1 MPSYLGI
8 ILGLMSLGTG
18 IYLVAGTKE
27 NDPYIKSKKGVG
39 IFLIILGTILFMIGA
54 LYEETYDPTN
64 PAFLQAQAPLESALE
79 NNTQGNGPV
88 NQVVNTSGPVTVVAP
103 NGSTQVGT
111 PNAAAGPV
119 PVVAPNGSTQ
129 VGTPNAAAGPVPV
142 VAPTV
147 NVNNNAAAAAAKKAA
162 NNAAA
167 AAKKAAN
174 NAAAAAA
181 AANAGQPAVQS
192 AVVGPAAVPRRKF
205 LGLI

>member
-8 ILGLMSLGTG
+8 ILGLMSIGTG

-79 NNTQGNGPV
+79 NNTTQGNGPV

-103 NGSTQVGT
+103 NGSTQLGT
-111 PNAAAGPV
+111 PV
-119 PVVAPNGSTQ
+119 PVVPPTVNN
-129 VGTPNAAAGPVPV
+129 NAAA
-142 VAPTV
+142 
-147 NVNNNAAAAAAKKAA
+147 AAAAAAKKAA

-167 AAKKAAN
+167 AAAQKAANNAAAAAQKAAN

-192 AVVGPAAVPRRKF
+192 AVVGPAAAAAVPRRKL
-205 LGLI
+205 LGFI

>member
-18 IYLVAGTKE
+18 IYLVAGTKD

-79 NNTQGNGPV
+79 NNTPQGNGPV

-103 NGSTQVGT
+103 NGSAQVGT
-111 PNAAAGPV
+111 PNAAGPV
-119 PVVAPNGSTQ
+119 PVVAPNGSAQ
-129 VGTPNAAAGPVPV
+129 VGTPNAAGPVPV
-142 VAPTV
+142 VAP
-147 NVNNNAAAAAAKKAA
+147 NVNNAAAAAAKKAA

-192 AVVGPAAVPRRKF
+192 AVVGPDAAAAVPRRKF

>member
-8 ILGLMSLGTG
+8 ILGLMSIGTG

-79 NNTQGNGPV
+79 NNTTQGNGPV

-103 NGSTQVGT
+103 NGSTQLGT
-111 PNAAAGPV
+111 PV
-119 PVVAPNGSTQ
+119 PVVP
-129 VGTPNAAAGPVPV
+129 
-142 VAPTV
+142 PTV
-147 NVNNNAAAAAAKKAA
+147 NNNAAAAKKAA

-167 AAKKAAN
+167 AAAQKAAN

-192 AVVGPAAVPRRKF
+192 AVVGPAAAAAVPRRKL
-205 LGLI
+205 LGFI

>member
-27 NDPYIKSKKGVG
+27 NDPYVKSKKGVG

-64 PAFLQAQAPLESALE
+64 PAFLQAQAPLDLE
-79 NNTQGNGPV
+79 NNTQGTGPV

-111 PNAAAGPV
+111 PNAA
-119 PVVAPNGSTQ
+119 S
-129 VGTPNAAAGPVPV
+129 GPVPV

-147 NVNNNAAAAAAKKAA
+147 NNNAAAAAQ
-162 NNAAA
+162 
-167 AAKKAAN
+167 KAAN

-192 AVVGPAAVPRRKF
+192 AVVGPDAAVPRRRV
-205 LGLI
+205 LGFF

>member
-64 PAFLQAQAPLESALE
+64 PAFLQAQAPLESAALE

-88 NQVVNTSGPVTVVAP
+88 NQVVTSGPVTVVAP
-103 NGSTQVGT
+103 N

-129 VGTPNAAAGPVPV
+129 VGTPTNAAAAAANAGQPAGPVPV
-142 VAPTV
+142 VAP
-147 NVNNNAAAAAAKKAA
+147 NVN

-174 NAAAAAA
+174 NAAAAAI
-181 AANAGQPAVQS
+181 AGQPAVQS
-192 AVVGPAAVPRRKF
+192 AVVGPAAAGPVPRSKW
-205 LGLI
+205 LGLF

>member
-8 ILGLMSLGTG
+8 ILGLMSIGTG

-79 NNTQGNGPV
+79 NNTTQGNGPV

-103 NGSTQVGT
+103 NGSTHVGT
-111 PNAAAGPV
+111 PV
-119 PVVAPNGSTQ
+119 PVVP
-129 VGTPNAAAGPVPV
+129 
-142 VAPTV
+142 PTV
-147 NVNNNAAAAAAKKAA
+147 NNNAAAAKKAA

-167 AAKKAAN
+167 AAAQKAANNAAAAAQKAAN

-192 AVVGPAAVPRRKF
+192 AVVGPAAAAAVPRRKL
-205 LGLI
+205 LGFI

>member
-79 NNTQGNGPV
+79 NNTLGNGPV
-88 NQVVNTSGPVTVVAP
+88 NQVVNTSGPVT
-103 NGSTQVGT
+103 
-111 PNAAAGPV
+111 
-119 PVVAPNGSTQ
+119 VVAPNGSTQ

-167 AAKKAAN
+167 AA
-174 NAAAAAA
+174 A

>member
-1 MPSYLGI
+1 
-8 ILGLMSLGTG
+8 MSLGTG

-64 PAFLQAQAPLESALE
+64 PAFLQAQEPLGNALE
-79 NNTQGNGPV
+79 NNTQGTGPV

-119 PVVAPNGSTQ
+119 PVVAPT
-129 VGTPNAAAGPVPV
+129 
-142 VAPTV
+142 
-147 NVNNNAAAAAAKKAA
+147 VNNNAAAAAAQKAA

-167 AAKKAAN
+167 AA
-174 NAAAAAA
+174 NAS
-181 AANAGQPAVQS
+181 QPAVQS
-192 AVVGPAAVPRRKF
+192 AVVGPAAVPRRKV
-205 LGLI
+205 LGLF

>member
-27 NDPYIKSKKGVG
+27 NDPYVKSKKGVG

-64 PAFLQAQAPLESALE
+64 PAFLQAQAPLDLE
-79 NNTQGNGPV
+79 NNTQGTGPV

-111 PNAAAGPV
+111 PNAA
-119 PVVAPNGSTQ
+119 S
-129 VGTPNAAAGPVPV
+129 GPVPV
-142 VAPTV
+142 VAPT
-147 NVNNNAAAAAAKKAA
+147 VNNNAAAAAAKKAA
-162 NNAAA
+162 NTAQ
-167 AAKKAAN
+167 KAAN

-192 AVVGPAAVPRRKF
+192 AVVGPDAAVPRRRV
-205 LGLI
+205 LGFF

>member
-1 MPSYLGI
+1 
-8 ILGLMSLGTG
+8 MSLGTG

-64 PAFLQAQAPLESALE
+64 PAFLQAQEPLGNALE
-79 NNTQGNGPV
+79 NNTQGTGPV

-111 PNAAAGPV
+111 PTN
-119 PVVAPNGSTQ
+119 
-129 VGTPNAAAGPVPV
+129 
-142 VAPTV
+142 
-147 NVNNNAAAAAAKKAA
+147 
-162 NNAAA
+162 
-167 AAKKAAN
+167 
-174 NAAAAAA
+174 AAAA

-192 AVVGPAAVPRRKF
+192 AVVGPAAVPRRKV
-205 LGLI
+205 LGLF

>member
-18 IYLVAGTKE
+18 IYLVAGTKD

-79 NNTQGNGPV
+79 NNTPQGNGPV

-103 NGSTQVGT
+103 NGSAQVGT
-111 PNAAAGPV
+111 PNAAGPV
-119 PVVAPNGSTQ
+119 PVVAPN
-129 VGTPNAAAGPVPV
+129 V
-142 VAPTV
+142 
-147 NVNNNAAAAAAKKAA
+147 NNAAAAAAKKAA

-192 AVVGPAAVPRRKF
+192 AVVGPDAAAAVPRRKF